1 MSATMAELGSRD
13 PYKLETR
20 STITLFAN
28 AKTGGARFPKI
39 RLGVSQGISPIAGMS
54 DRIISMELNSNRVD
68 LEAFANEK
76 ISDRDGYYSGDDEV
90 VIRRILVL

>member
-1 MSATMAELGSRD
+1 MAVLGSRD

-39 RLGVSQGISPIAGMS
+39 RLAVSQGISPIAGMS
-54 DRIISMELNSNRVD
+54 DRIISMELNSNLVVD
-68 LEAFANEK
+68 LEAFVNEK

>member
-1 MSATMAELGSRD
+1 MAVLGSRD
-13 PYKLETR
+13 PCKRETR

-54 DRIISMELNSNRVD
+54 DPIISMELNSKLIVEI
-68 LEAFANEK
+68 EAIVPEEMA
-76 ISDRDGYYSGDDEV
+76 DRDGCHSGGGEV
-90 VIRRILVL
+90 VIRKIL